1 MKDLKAIPRNAFSTA
16 GLGISL
22 PFEPEDP
29 VEKPLGSAAASTAAA
44 EAEKYDEHITFHP
57 MPKNHHMLWSHSYS
71 GQFPWATSSS
81 DWKLQLSS

>member
-22 PFEPEDP
+22 PFEPEGP
-29 VEKPLGSAAASTAAA
+29 VEKPLGSAAASTAEA
-44 EAEKYDEHITFHP
+44 EAEKYDGHIAFRP
-57 MPKNHHMLWSHSYS
+57 VPKGHHMSWGHSYS
-71 GQFPWATSSS
+71 GQCPWATSSS